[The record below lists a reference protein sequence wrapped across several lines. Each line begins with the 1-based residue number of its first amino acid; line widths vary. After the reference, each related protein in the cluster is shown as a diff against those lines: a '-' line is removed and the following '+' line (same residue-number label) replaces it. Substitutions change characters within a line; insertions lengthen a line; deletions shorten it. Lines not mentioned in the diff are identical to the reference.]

1 MSSFSIPLT
10 GLEASSTALNTIAN
24 NLSNMNTTA
33 FKSQNVTFSDLF
45 YQQIGN
51 TGSGDA
57 LQVGAGTRVGAT
69 DTDFAGG
76 SITSTG
82 NATDIA
88 INGDGFFVVQSGGST
103 EYTRAGN
110 FTTDAQGNLTT
121 QDGAQVMG
129 YPAVN
134 GVVNPNGVLQPI
146 TLPIGQV
153 EKPAQTANLNVTATL
168 DASATSTSA
177 AEQAGTQIYDSLGV
191 SHTATIAFSRDAAV
205 PASDTVANVVSEWT
219 GTVSI
224 PASDGTA
231 TSATVS
237 LGFDNSGNLL
247 SINGNPTAL
256 AGGSA
261 AHAAISFSGLTDGAA
276 NLNFNWNFVGSN
288 NLSTISQVQSSAGI
302 GAITQD
308 GYAGGQYET
317 FTVDSS
323 GVVSA
328 KFDNGQTTPIG
339 QIALASIVNEQGLVR
354 AGSGNYETTL
364 ASGSATVGVAGSAG
378 RGTLQDESLEGS
390 NVDISTQF
398 SDLIVAQQAFE
409 ASSKAITTFDSIS
422 QETINMIH

>member
-10 GLEASSTALNTIAN
+10 GLESSSTALNTIAN

-45 YQQIGN
+45 YQQIGS
-51 TGSGDA
+51 TGSGDP
-57 LQVGAGTRVGAT
+57 LQVGAGTEVGT
-69 DTDFAGG
+69 TETDFSAGP
-76 SITSTG
+76 ITSTG

-88 INGDGFFVVQSGGST
+88 IDGDGFFVINSGGNT

-110 FTTDAQGNLTT
+110 FTTDASGNLTT

-129 YPAVN
+129 YPVVD
-134 GVVNPNGVLQPI
+134 GVVDTNAVLQPI

-153 EKPAQTANLNVTATL
+153 EKPAQTANLSVTATL
-168 DASATSTSA
+168 DASDTSTSS
-177 AEQAGTQIYDSLGV
+177 AEQGGTDVYDSLGV
-191 SHTATIAFSRDAAV
+191 SHTATVSFSRDASV

-224 PASDGTA
+224 PSADGTTT
-231 TSATVS
+231 TSTVS
-237 LGFDNSGNLL
+237 LGFDSSGNLL
-247 SINGNPTAL
+247 SINGAATPL
-256 AGGSA
+256 AGGTATSA
-261 AHAAISFSGLTDGAA
+261 AVSFTGLTDGAA
-276 NLNFNWNFVGSN
+276 DMNFQWNFFGSN
-288 NLSTISQVQSSAGI
+288 NESTVSQVQSSAGI
-302 GAITQD
+302 GTITQD

-323 GVVSA
+323 GVISA
-328 KFDNGQTTPIG
+328 EFDNGQTTPIG
-339 QIALASIVNEQGLVR
+339 QIAIASVVNEQGLTR
-354 AGSGNYETTL
+354 EGDGNYETTL
-364 ASGSATVGVAGSAG
+364 ASGSATVGVAGTAG
-378 RGTLQDESLEGS
+378 RGTLQDESIEGS

-409 ASSKAITTFDSIS
+409 ASSKAITTFDTVS